1 MFANNVYCLHFT
13 HTIFSLGEN
22 DFLDLKNEINIF
34 NISKKKMEIIPNIKN
49 VLNIKQEIGIDMA
62 EFMKSKILKL

>member
-13 HTIFSLGEN
+13 HTIFSFGEN

-34 NISKKKMEIIPNIKN
+34 NISKKNGNHPNIKN

-62 EFMKSKILKL
+62 AFMKSKILKL